1 MYILKPHPNPYFL
14 FERYEENLGD
24 LLFLFIY
31 GLPRINVTRV
41 ARYIYPDIRKVHN
54 QFNT

>member
-1 MYILKPHPNPYFL
+1 MYSRLILHYL
-14 FERYEENLGD
+14 ERSEENLEKN

-31 GLPRINVTRV
+31 GLPSINVSRA
-41 ARYIYPDIRKVHN
+41 ARYIYPNIRKVHN